1 VAAPSLANQTMPE
14 PLSLKLVVHIV
25 HIGLVRTVDMRSMQN
40 IIRRHQSKVLGKG
53 QVVVGAWRDV
63 EVL

>member
-1 VAAPSLANQTMPE
+1 MPE